1 MTAGELLVLT
11 NELGIS
17 LYLKDGNLAVRSK
30 KGTLSPELKF
40 AIKEHKAEIIALLSQ
55 NQKLSQESN
64 KSVLRKLG
72 LSKAELSFA
81 QQRLWFLDK
90 FESGSSNYNMPTP
103 LRINGDL
110 DLDVA
115 QQAIRAII
123 QRHEILRT
131 VYLDE
136 GGKPYQQVNER
147 FDFHIKRYDLC
158 AFDGA
163 EKEQK
168 LEQLITDESFKPFDL
183 ERDLMVRVCWIQL
196 SSKLEKQEGVLL
208 FNMHHIASDGWSMN
222 VLVEEFNALYQG
234 IKKGVDSPLTPLK
247 LQYSDFAT
255 WQREWLKG
263 EVFEAQLSYWKE
275 RLQGAPLAHGL
286 PLSYPRPDK
295 KEHVADLV
303 LGKMDEETSAALLD
317 LAKEHKITPFMLL
330 HAALALVFSRNS
342 NSYDIVLGCQVA
354 NRQQSELESLIGF
367 FGNTLVLRANTNFD
381 SLTDYMAH
389 IRDCNLE
396 ALSNQGIPFD
406 QLIEHLNIPRNTDH
420 SPLVQIILT
429 MEVTQDNDLEGD
441 DLSVKLIVE
450 RETRA
455 KFDID
460 ISALVMGG
468 RFCFNWTYD
477 SSIFSREYIEQLNK
491 HLKTA
496 LSSFVL
502 TPNLP
507 LKELPILTE
516 QEVDGLLH
524 ETPLPVSSFTGEPFI
539 HQLFERQV
547 AEHPLYVAGIC
558 NEQQLTYSELN
569 RKANQLARYLKQQ
582 GVGPDSLVAIYL
594 DRDLTMLTAIL
605 AVLKAGGAYVPVDTS
620 FPKARLEHI
629 FADSKVNV
637 IITETALAPKLEFSA
652 ATLVDILQEEQV
664 QSLSAENLALEEIN
678 LTPNNLAYVIY
689 TSGSTGRPKGVA
701 IEHRQ
706 IAYRF
711 AGFSHLFDIKPKDE
725 VPSLASYAFDI
736 SLLELVYPLTKGAT
750 VNIVRNDEL
759 SEPIALLDR
768 TRNSAFIHMT
778 PSLAQIWL
786 DQVKINKHMTRFPK
800 LRYFA
805 TGGDLV
811 PSRLL
816 TDLKQTLEHIDVLQ
830 FYGPTEATLFCV
842 CNQKADES
850 PNLIGQVIPNTLGIV
865 VGENMELLPFGVAG
879 ELCLGGEGIAR
890 GYLNRDELTREQ
902 FVNNPYSTESNSTY
916 PQRLYKTGDIVRK
929 LPDGNIEYIS
939 RKDDQIKI
947 RGYRIELG
955 EIQYHLD
962 QCEGV
967 HSSATL
973 VKDSGQAGKHIVAYV
988 KRDQSCEALNDNE
1001 LIVTLKATLGKA
1013 VPSYMVP
1020 SYFVFISEWP
1030 LTPNAKVDNKLLPE
1044 PKWNVSGDVCLPETD
1059 VERGLVDIWSELLG
1073 VESKDISTTANF
1085 FELGAH
1091 SLLVTRLA
1099 TAINSNWKIDCTV
1112 KQVFERQTLKEQAVM
1127 VSEELAIYQ
1136 SLFKKPDVGGA
1147 QERWEL

>member
-17 LYLKDGNLAVRSK
+17 LYLKDGSLAIRSK
-30 KGTLSPELKF
+30 KGALSQELKST
-40 AIKEHKAEIIALLSQ
+40 IREHKAEIIALLSQ
-55 NQKLSQESN
+55 NQELSQESI

-72 LSKAELSFA
+72 QSKAELSFA

-103 LRINGDL
+103 LRINGDF

-115 QQAIRAII
+115 QQAIRVII

-136 GGKPYQQVNER
+136 GGKPYQQVNEG
-147 FDFHIKRYDLC
+147 FDFHIKHHDLC
-158 AFDGA
+158 TFYGV

-168 LEQLITDESFKPFDL
+168 LEQLITDESFVPFYL

-196 SSKLEKQEGVLL
+196 SNKLEKQEGVLL

-222 VLVEEFNALYQG
+222 VLVEEFNTIYQG
-234 IKKGVDSPLTPLK
+234 IKNGVDSPLTPLK

-255 WQREWLKG
+255 WQREWLEG
-263 EVFEAQLSYWKE
+263 EGFEEQLSYWKE

-286 PLSYPRPDK
+286 PLSYSRPDK
-295 KEHVADLV
+295 KEHVADQV
-303 LGKMDEETSAALLD
+303 LGQMDEEISAALLH
-317 LAKEHKITPFMLL
+317 LAKDHKITPFMLL

-367 FGNTLVLRANTNFD
+367 FGNTLVLRANTKFD

-406 QLIEHLNIPRNTDH
+406 QLIEHLNIPRTTEH

-429 MEVTQDNDLEGD
+429 MEVTQGNNLEGD
-441 DLSVKLIVE
+441 DLSVKYIVE

-460 ISALVMGG
+460 ISALVMDG

-477 SSIFSREYIEQLNK
+477 SSIFSREYIEQLNN
-491 HLKTA
+491 HLKMA

-502 TPNLP
+502 TPDLP
-507 LKELPILTE
+507 LHELPILTE
-516 QEVDGLLH
+516 QEVDRLLH
-524 ETPLPVSSFTGEPFI
+524 ETSLPVSSFTDEPFI

-547 AEHPLYVAGIC
+547 AEHPSYIAGIC

-594 DRDLTMLTAIL
+594 DRELTMLTAIL

-620 FPKARLEHI
+620 FPKSRLEHI
-629 FADSKVNV
+629 FADSKVDV
-637 IITETALAPKLEFSA
+637 IITETALVPKLEFSA
-652 ATLVDILQEEQV
+652 ATLVDILQEEQI
-664 QSLSAENLALEEIN
+664 QSLSAENLVLEEIN

-706 IAYRF
+706 IACRF
-711 AGFSHLFDIKPKDE
+711 AGFSHLFDIKLKDE

-750 VNIVRNDEL
+750 VNIVRTDEL
-759 SEPIALLDR
+759 SEPITLLDR
-768 TRNSAFIHMT
+768 TKNSAFIHMT

-786 DQVKINKHMTRFPK
+786 DQIKINNYMSRFSK

-816 TDLKQTLEHIDVLQ
+816 TDLKQTLEHIDILQ

-850 PNLIGQVIPNTLGIV
+850 PNLIGQVIPNTQGIV

-879 ELCLGGEGIAR
+879 ELCLGGEGVAR
-890 GYLNRDELTREQ
+890 GYLNKDELTREQ
-902 FVNNPYSTESNSTY
+902 FVNNPYPTEANATP

-973 VKDSGQAGKHIVAYV
+973 VKDAPQAGKHIVAYV
-988 KRDQSCEALNDNE
+988 KRDKSCEILTDIE
-1001 LIVTLKATLGKA
+1001 LIATLKATLGKV
-1013 VPSYMVP
+1013 VPSYMLP

-1030 LTPNAKVDNKLLPE
+1030 LTPNAKVDIKLLPE
-1044 PKWNVSGDVCLPETD
+1044 PKWNISGDVYLPEND

-1073 VESKDISTTANF
+1073 VDSKDISTTANF

-1112 KQVFERQTLKEQAVM
+1112 KQVFERQTLKEQAMM

-1136 SLFKKPDVGGA
+1136 SLFKKPGLVGS